1 MERELFRSRI
11 GSIMAL
17 AGSAVGLGN
26 IWRFPYMLAEYG
38 GGAFL
43 LVYIFCIV
51 LFSLPIMLSE
61 FIVGRKSRMGAAQAV
76 GTLEPDGLWRHYGIL
91 AVGIPFFTLCY
102 YCVIGGWTLQYFIDS
117 CTMQFSRAESADAIQ
132 GMFESLITSTYR
144 PLVLDAVFLLVTAL
158 IIKNGVHKGIE
169 KCSNVMMPVLFF
181 VMIFIAVWVAF
192 QPGAGQGIAYLLKP
206 DFSKI
211 TPKVFLAAMGQ
222 SFYSLSI
229 GMGILITYSSY
240 LERSTGLTRTAIS
253 TILAD
258 MLFAVIAGCAIIPA
272 LFAYDMPTGQG
283 TGVLFKTLP
292 VVFSRMPAGGLVS
305 VVFFVGV
312 LLAALTSAMA
322 LFEVPV
328 SWLIDRYRMSRVMAS
343 VIVFAGALVIGALCS
358 LSFGVLSDFTIG
370 GRVLFDAIDYGVGNC
385 LIPLSGLIIVL
396 FAGCKLG
403 KEVLFQELRGIDYD
417 RNERYRHIWQS
428 ILFFMI
434 RWIAP
439 AAVIAIFISGIL

>member
-1 MERELFRSRI
+1 MERELFRSRF
-11 GSIMAL
+11 GSILAL

-43 LVYIFCIV
+43 LVYIFCIA

-61 FIVGRKSRMGAAQAV
+61 FIVGRRSRMGAAQAV
-76 GTLEPDGLWRHYGIL
+76 GTLEPEGLWKHYGIL

-102 YCVIGGWTLQYFIDS
+102 YCVIGGWTLQYFFDS
-117 CTMQFSRAESADAIQ
+117 CMLRFGRAESADAIQ
-132 GMFESLITSTYR
+132 GMFDTLVTSTCR

-158 IIKNGVHKGIE
+158 IIMNGVHKGIE
-169 KCSNVMMPVLFF
+169 KCSKVMMPVLFF

-240 LERSTGLTRTAIS
+240 LERSIGLTRTAVS

-258 MLFAVIAGCAIIPA
+258 LLFAVIAGCAIIPA
-272 LFAYDMPTGQG
+272 LFAYDMPAGQG
-283 TGVLFKTLP
+283 TGVVFRTLP

-305 VVFFVGV
+305 VVFFIAV
-312 LLAALTSAMA
+312 LLAALTSAMS

-328 SWLIDRYRMSRVMAS
+328 SWLIDRYGMNRVKAS
-343 VIVFAGALVIGALCS
+343 VLVFAGALVIGALCS
-358 LSFGVLSDFTIG
+358 LSFGVLSDVTIG
-370 GRVLFDAIDYGVGNC
+370 GRILFDFFDYGIGNY
-385 LIPLSGLIIVL
+385 LMPLAGLIIVI
-396 FAGCKLG
+396 FVGWKLG
-403 KEVLFQELRGIDYD
+403 KRVILHEVGEVDYD
-417 RNERYRHIWQS
+417 HDEQYYHTWHN

>member
-117 CTMQFSRAESADAIQ
+117 CTMQFSRGESADAIQ

>member
-158 IIKNGVHKGIE
+158 IIKNGVHRGIE

>member
-403 KEVLFQELRGIDYD
+403 KEVFFQELRGIDYD

>member
-1 MERELFRSRI
+1 
-11 GSIMAL
+11 
-17 AGSAVGLGN
+17 
-26 IWRFPYMLAEYG
+26 MLAEYG

-61 FIVGRKSRMGAAQAV
+61 FIVGRRSRMGAAQAV
-76 GTLEPDGLWRHYGIL
+76 GTLEPEGLWKHYGIL

-102 YCVIGGWTLQYFIDS
+102 YCVIGGWTLQYFFDS
-117 CTMQFSRAESADAIQ
+117 CMLRFGRAESADAIQ
-132 GMFESLITSTYR
+132 GMFDTLVTSTYR
-144 PLVLDAVFLLVTAL
+144 PLVLDAAFLLVTAL
-158 IIKNGVHKGIE
+158 IIMNGVHGGIE
-169 KCSNVMMPVLFF
+169 KCSKVMMPVLFF

-272 LFAYDMPTGQG
+272 LFAYDMPAGQG